1 MQVSRFLT
9 KWAYFSKFYCVSNG
23 KQYKFLS
30 VLRKSLQFETLI
42 VPRDVLQGK
51 TEMEDIQPMSRL
63 PINEFSE
70 SIFEKE
76 YLIKGF

>member
-23 KQYKFLS
+23 KQ
-30 VLRKSLQFETLI
+30 LQVSICVIQIAAVWNINIPQRCVTGKDGNG
-42 VPRDVLQGK
+42 RDA
-51 TEMEDIQPMSRL
+51 TY
-63 PINEFSE
+63 INEFSE